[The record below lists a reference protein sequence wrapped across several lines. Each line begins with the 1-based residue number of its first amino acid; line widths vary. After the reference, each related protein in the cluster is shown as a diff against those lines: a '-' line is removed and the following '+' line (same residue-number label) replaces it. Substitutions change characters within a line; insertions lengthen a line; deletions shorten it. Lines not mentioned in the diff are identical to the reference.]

1 MSDNPALR
9 VANLAQN
16 SVTSFDI
23 RPDSKALVALRDHLG
38 LSGLRKLRFHGTVE
52 SRGKRD
58 WQLAARLGAS
68 VTQACVVTLEPVHTR
83 IDVDVR
89 RTYLANWTA
98 PTEDDVEIAEDDTIE
113 PLGSHIDPY
122 AVLSEALA
130 LALPLYPR
138 KPQADPGETVFT
150 EPGKTP
156 MKDEDARPFAG
167 LASLRDSLKGDT

>member
-1 MSDNPALR
+1 MSDYPALR

-16 SVTSFDI
+16 SATSFDI
-23 RPDSKALVALRDHLG
+23 RPDSKALVALRDQLG
-38 LSGLRKLRFHGTVE
+38 LSGLRKLRFHGTVK

-58 WQLAARLGAS
+58 WQLAAHLGAS
-68 VTQACVVTLEPVHTR
+68 VTQACVITLEPVTTR

-98 PTEDDVEIAEDDTIE
+98 PTEDEVEIADDDSIE

-150 EPGKTP
+150 APGKTP

-167 LASLRDSLKGDT
+167 LAGLRDSLKGDT